1 MQIKK
6 PMVRCVIQ
14 VVLFLLCWICDGQ
27 QVLEYTIPEKFAWT
41 NHVYIKIPCQSTCNF
56 TLEGNENDI
65 FGIDSGFLLITMP
78 LDREETPSYTLQVR
92 DTLKDVKEGAPTIIT
107 VKINVGDENDNTPKF
122 AEKFMTTKVSVGTR
136 SGVPFM
142 KLHAIDLDDPETLN
156 GDLRYSIIQQ
166 TPETTDSHVFFLDP
180 NSGSM
185 SLTENGNLFLDP
197 EKVDIYNLTVQVKDM
212 AGGPMALSSTG
223 VVLVEIVENTW
234 TALGPVYIQENLAG
248 SYPMQILQVQWNG
261 QPVIYKLEGNDI
273 GSIFSI
279 SAEGIIYVNGP
290 LDRETQAKFQ
300 MKVFAENT
308 EGTAYADPLEL
319 RVIVRD
325 ENDNSPTFSQLKYQ
339 TTIKELTTKGTE
351 ILRVQ
356 ATDIDEPST
365 DNSRISYQIVSQTPP
380 SKVPLFKIDGGSG
393 SITLEAPHLLSYKNQ
408 YTLKVL
414 AQDMNGAEGGHIG
427 HCTIIVNVTD
437 VNNNPPVFSEKKLGP
452 FELSEEAEIGTV
464 VTKITALDEDQPR
477 TDNWFVDFRIVSGN
491 ENGIFKLQTDRTAN
505 EAHVILNKKLDSEET
520 QKYDLKI
527 SAQNVAA
534 LVGQTYGSDSSVS
547 LVIQVVKVLKA
558 PKLSKDYYEM
568 KVKEDVPVGTV
579 IFYIDQDDIDEQN
592 LRYCLRGTAENLFS
606 IDEDTGEIR
615 TNQLL
620 DKEQDTDITLAIV
633 AQSRENSSL
642 SATAIL
648 KIILVDVNDN
658 PPTLIGD
665 YSDQYLCTPQREG
678 QAILLKA
685 SDQDEHNGNLKFSL
699 VNDPN
704 TVRNWRLDR
713 VNGTHA
719 YLSLQISYLMPQVHV
734 VPLIITDSGT
744 PSYKQQNNL
753 KVLVCQCTNR
763 GDCMTE
769 VRPMPG
775 KPSLQSTV
783 AILVGTLGFIG
794 FILLIVFAR
803 LHFQKKRQ
811 HIPNTAD
818 RIPLNSSP

>member
-6 PMVRCVIQ
+6 PMVSCVIQ

-27 QVLEYTIPEKFAWT
+27 QVLEYIIPENYAWS
-41 NHVYIKIPCQSTCNF
+41 NNFHIKIPCQSTCNF

-65 FGIDSGFLLITMP
+65 FGIDSGFISITMP

-92 DTLKDVKEGAPTIIT
+92 DTVKDEKEGAPTLIT
-107 VKINVGDENDNTPKF
+107 VKINVGDENDNTPEF
-122 AEKFMTTKVSVGTR
+122 TEKFMTAKVSVGTR

-142 KLHAIDLDDPETLN
+142 KLHAIDLDDQTTLN

-166 TPETTDSHVFFLDP
+166 NPETTDSHVFFLDP

-185 SLTENGNLFLDP
+185 SLTENGSLFLDP

-212 AGGPMALSSTG
+212 AGGSMALSSTG
-223 VVLVEIVENTW
+223 VVSVEIVQNTW
-234 TALGPVYIQENLAG
+234 NAPGPVYIQENVAG

-261 QPVIYKLEGNDI
+261 QPVIYKLKGDDI

-300 MKVFAENT
+300 MKVFAENS

-325 ENDNSPTFSQLKYQ
+325 ENDNSPTFSQLTYQ

-365 DNSRISYQIVSQTPP
+365 DNSQISYQIVSQTPT
-380 SKVPLFKIDGGSG
+380 SKGPLFKIDGGSG

-414 AQDMNGAEGGHIG
+414 AQDMNGAEGGLSG
-427 HCTIIVNVTD
+427 HCTIIVDVTD

-452 FELSEEAEIGTV
+452 FELSEETEIGTV

-505 EAHVILNKKLDSEET
+505 EARVILNKKLDSEET

-534 LVGQTYGSDSSVS
+534 LVGRTYGSDSSVS

-558 PKLSKDYYEM
+558 PKLSKDYYEV

-579 IFYIDQDDIDEQN
+579 IFNFGQDDIDKQN
-592 LRYCLRGTAENLFS
+592 PRYYLSGNAKNVFS
-606 IDEDTGEIR
+606 IDEDTGKIR

-620 DKEQDTDITLAIV
+620 DKEQDTDCTLEIM

-658 PPTLIGD
+658 PPTLMGD

-685 SDQDEHNGNLKFSL
+685 SDRDEHNGNLQFSL

-704 TVRNWRLDR
+704 IVRNWRLER

-719 YLSLQISYLMPQVHV
+719 HLSLQISYLMPQVHV

-769 VRPMPG
+769 VGPMPG

-811 HIPNTAD
+811 FILNTAD

>member
-1 MQIKK
+1 MRTVFLTTHRLTALKLSWHHQR
-6 PMVRCVIQ
+6 MDHY
-14 VVLFLLCWICDGQ
+14 VVFQ
-27 QVLEYTIPEKFAWT
+27 NSKRV
-41 NHVYIKIPCQSTCNF
+41 
-56 TLEGNENDI
+56 TL
-65 FGIDSGFLLITMP
+65 
-78 LDREETPSYTLQVR
+78 RY
-92 DTLKDVKEGAPTIIT
+92 KDMT
-107 VKINVGDENDNTPKF
+107 
-122 AEKFMTTKVSVGTR
+122 AEKQSCIF
-136 SGVPFM
+136 
-142 KLHAIDLDDPETLN
+142 
-156 GDLRYSIIQQ
+156 
-166 TPETTDSHVFFLDP
+166 
-180 NSGSM
+180 
-185 SLTENGNLFLDP
+185 
-197 EKVDIYNLTVQVKDM
+197 
-212 AGGPMALSSTG
+212 
-223 VVLVEIVENTW
+223 
-234 TALGPVYIQENLAG
+234 
-248 SYPMQILQVQWNG
+248 QVQWNG
-261 QPVIYKLEGNDI
+261 QPVIYKLKGDDI

-300 MKVFAENT
+300 MKVFAENS

-325 ENDNSPTFSQLKYQ
+325 ENDNSPTFSQLTYQ

-365 DNSRISYQIVSQTPP
+365 DNSQISYQIVSQTPT
-380 SKVPLFKIDGGSG
+380 SKGPLFKIDGGSG

-414 AQDMNGAEGGHIG
+414 AQDMNGAEGGLSG
-427 HCTIIVNVTD
+427 HCTIIVDVTD

-452 FELSEEAEIGTV
+452 FELSEETEIGTV

-505 EAHVILNKKLDSEET
+505 EARVILNKKLDSEET

-534 LVGQTYGSDSSVS
+534 LVGRTYGSDSSVS

-558 PKLSKDYYEM
+558 PKLSKDYYEV

-579 IFYIDQDDIDEQN
+579 IFNFGQDDIDKQN
-592 LRYCLRGTAENLFS
+592 PRYYLSGNAKNVFS
-606 IDEDTGEIR
+606 IDEDTGKIR

-620 DKEQDTDITLAIV
+620 DKEQDTDCTLEIM

-658 PPTLIGD
+658 PPTLMGD

-685 SDQDEHNGNLKFSL
+685 SDRDEHNGNLQFSL

-704 TVRNWRLDR
+704 IVRNWRLER
-713 VNGTHA
+713 VN
-719 YLSLQISYLMPQVHV
+719 
-734 VPLIITDSGT
+734 
-744 PSYKQQNNL
+744 
-753 KVLVCQCTNR
+753 VLVCQCTNR

-769 VRPMPG
+769 VGPMPG

-783 AILVGTLGFIG
+783 AILVGTLGFIASSSSSQLWLVYWKEAAP
-794 FILLIVFAR
+794 FIMTQMTPRCSLDVISWCGGSLRKA
-803 LHFQKKRQ
+803 
-811 HIPNTAD
+811 PG
-818 RIPLNSSP
+818 SPPGDLGITSDSTSWGGGSAVIQASLTVRAPPGGDDILS